1 MEEKIH
7 RKPMQLDK
15 DIEKSPTFKEQ
26 AKLSKGNRE
35 KNQCAR
41 IPSEILWK
49 FQEGLESHT
58 LLETINKGKKL
69 MQEDPTYTPSIVLPY
84 EGLSLLFTNL
94 ECKKESLK
102 HCKTF

>member
-41 IPSEILWK
+41 IPSEIL
-49 FQEGLESHT
+49 
-58 LLETINKGKKL
+58 
-69 MQEDPTYTPSIVLPY
+69 
-84 EGLSLLFTNL
+84 
-94 ECKKESLK
+94 
-102 HCKTF
+102 